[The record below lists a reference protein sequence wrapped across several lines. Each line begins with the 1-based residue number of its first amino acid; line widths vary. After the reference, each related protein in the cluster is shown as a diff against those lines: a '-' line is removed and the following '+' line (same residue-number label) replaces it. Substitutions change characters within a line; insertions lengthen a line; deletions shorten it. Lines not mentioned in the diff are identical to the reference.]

1 MWCWVLMEGML
12 SFNRVI
18 RLCHS
23 TTSHWKLK
31 ALVELFTSGD
41 ISNYSPIVLV
51 WLEAVSKCREK
62 LRTDIKI
69 GSLLFFGSIWNITRC
84 IAGLHTHIYTQISD
98 SFKAISLLHKCS
110 FLYIFTWLSVRT
122 HTAQCATLLFL
133 PQSYPPELLHRYNFI
148 TSFSIAASSKWGSK
162 SILGVHT
169 KVY

>member
-98 SFKAISLLHKCS
+98 SFKAIRLLHKCS
-110 FLYIFTWLSVRT
+110 FLYIFTWLSAHT
-122 HTAQCATLLFL
+122 HTQHNVPHCCFFLNHIHQSCYTGIILSPLSLLL
-133 PQSYPPELLHRYNFI
+133 PVANEVANPF
-148 TSFSIAASSKWGSK
+148 
-162 SILGVHT
+162 
-169 KVY
+169 